1 MVIRTDLLSPWIMEC
16 LMGLKVCVLGAA
28 KSGHATVNLALS
40 EGFQVYLSDE
50 RKLDDKQELMD
61 RGVIVYDGGF
71 SDDLLDIDF
80 AWIVKNPGIPE
91 NHPFIKKMAEKQFI
105 INEMEFAQRFVVR
118 WKLGAITG
126 TNGKTTTTSML
137 GEILK
142 KAKSFGFV
150 AGNIGIP
157 LSTVVEA
164 NQNKRKGFGAVEVAA
179 FQLVNT
185 KDFHPHVATI
195 VSLAPD
201 HLDVFESEEDYYN
214 AKWKIVENLDADD
227 YFILNIDDP
236 MILKTKKDTIAKIIT
251 VSVKSE
257 ADVMI
262 VNGKVMYQ
270 NEVLFIPGKMHVVG
284 SHNITNAMI
293 AAAMARCLG
302 VKARTIQ
309 KVLHNFMGVEHRIE
323 LVDEVNGVKYYNDSK
338 GTNPQSTKVAIKA
351 FDQPIILLAGGY
363 DKKLSFDDVVDAKD
377 NIQDIIVFGQTKHIL
392 KESFKDAIVVDD
404 LEQAFNKA
412 VELAKPGDIVCLSPA
427 CASYDQYKNYEQ
439 RGNHFKALVAALRKN
454 D

>member
-1 MVIRTDLLSPWIMEC
+1 
-16 LMGLKVCVLGAA
+16 MGLKVCVLGAA
-28 KSGHATVNLALS
+28 KSGHATLNLALA

-50 RKLDDKQELMD
+50 KKLEDKQALMD
-61 RGVIVYDGGF
+61 RGVVVYDGGF
-71 SDDLLDIDF
+71 SEELLEIEFD
-80 AWIVKNPGIPE
+80 WVVKNPGIPQH
-91 NHPFIKKMAEKQFI
+91 HPFVQKMAKRHFI
-105 INEMEFAQRFVVR
+105 VNELEFAQRFVVR
-118 WKLGAITG
+118 WQIGAITG

-142 KAKSFGFV
+142 KAKNFGFV

-157 LSTVVEA
+157 LASVVEA
-164 NQNKRKGFGAVEVAA
+164 NRSKKHGYGAVEVAA

-201 HLDVFESEEDYYN
+201 HLDVFDTEEDYYN
-214 AKWKIVENLDADD
+214 AKWKIVDNLDEDD

-236 MILKTKKDTIAKIIT
+236 LILKTKKDTIAKVIT
-251 VSVKSE
+251 ISVKSE

-262 VNGKVMYQ
+262 VDGKVMYQ
-270 NEVLFIPGKMHVVG
+270 REVLFIPERMNVVG
-284 SHNITNAMI
+284 IHNITNAMI
-293 AAAMARCLG
+293 AAAMARCME
-302 VKARTIQ
+302 VKAKTIY
-309 KVLHNFMGVEHRIE
+309 KVLHSFMGVEHRIE
-323 LVDEVNGVKYYNDSK
+323 FVDQVDGVKYYNDSK

-363 DKKLSFDDVVDAKD
+363 DKKLGFDDVVAASS
-377 NIQDIIVFGQTKHIL
+377 NIKDIIVFGQTKDKL
-392 KESFKDAIVVDD
+392 KAEFKDAVVVED

-412 VELAKPGDIVCLSPA
+412 KQLAKPGDIVCLSPA
-427 CASYDQYKNYEQ
+427 CASYDQYQNYEQ
-439 RGNHFKALVAALRKN
+439 RGAHFKALVAALRKN

>member
-1 MVIRTDLLSPWIMEC
+1 
-16 LMGLKVCVLGAA
+16 MGLKVCVLGAA
-28 KSGHATVNLALS
+28 KSGHATVNLALA

-50 RKLDDKQELMD
+50 RLLDDKQDLVH
-61 RGVIVYDGGF
+61 RGVTVYDGGF
-71 SDDLLDIDF
+71 SNELLDIDF
-80 AWIVKNPGIPE
+80 DWVVKNPGIPQT
-91 NHPFIKKMAEKQFI
+91 HPFIQKMAARHFI
-105 INEMEFAQRFVVR
+105 INELEFAQRFARR
-118 WKLGAITG
+118 WEIGAITG

-157 LSTVVEA
+157 LSNVVEA
-164 NQNKRKGFGAVEVAA
+164 NRHKKYGYGAVEVAA

-201 HLDVFESEEDYYN
+201 HLDVFKDEAEYYD

-236 MILKTKKDTIAKIIT
+236 IILKTKKETIAKIIT
-251 VSVKSE
+251 VSVKSD

-262 VNGKVMYQ
+262 VNGKVMYD
-270 NEVLFIPGKMHVVG
+270 NEVLFVPAKMHVVG
-284 SHNITNAMI
+284 AHNITNAMI
-293 AAAMARCLG
+293 AAAMARCMG
-302 VKARTIQ
+302 VKAKTIQ
-309 KVLHNFMGVEHRIE
+309 KVLHAFMGVEHRIE
-323 LVDEVNGVKYYNDSK
+323 FVDEVNGVKYYNDSK

-363 DKKLSFDDVVDAKD
+363 DKKLGFEDVVDAKS
-377 NIQDIIVFGQTKHIL
+377 NIKDIIVFGQTKDKL
-392 KESFKDAIVVDD
+392 KAEFENAYVVDD
-404 LEQAFNKA
+404 LEQAFKKA
-412 VELAKPGDIVCLSPA
+412 VEIAKPGDIVCLSPA
-427 CASYDQYKNYEQ
+427 CASYDQYVNYEQ
-439 RGNHFKALVAALRKN
+439 RGAHFKALVAALRKN